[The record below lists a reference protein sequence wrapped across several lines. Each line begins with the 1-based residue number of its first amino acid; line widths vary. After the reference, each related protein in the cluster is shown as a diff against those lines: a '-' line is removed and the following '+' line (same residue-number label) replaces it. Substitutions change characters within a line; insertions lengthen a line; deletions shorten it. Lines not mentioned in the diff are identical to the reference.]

1 MHLAARAVPCA
12 EQSAPSLPRAG
23 RGRAPENPSLRC
35 HFRIPCF
42 PTDPTA
48 DLTFAKRGSKGQR
61 RRNQTAMTAY
71 REEEEEEEEEDGEE
85 EEEEEEEE
93 EPARPEGL

>member
-1 MHLAARAVPCA
+1 MVLHLAARAVPCA
-12 EQSAPSLPRAG
+12 EQSAPSLPREG

-61 RRNQTAMTAY
+61 SQPTLRAY
-71 REEEEEEEEEDGEE
+71 REEEEEEEEEGE